1 MSHTSEQYLGC
12 PVQFTRQFIAGK
24 WQMGILWSVKD
35 KPLRFNEIKKRLPDI
50 SDKSLTKELDFFIEK
65 KIIRKAIDET
75 SLLYSEYCLTEF
87 GQSLIPIITTIVEW
101 GYAHFQDEKI
111 NKEMNLTPIEVI
123 QNIETSLL
131 SKAGE
136 I

>member
-1 MSHTSEQYLGC
+1 MSHTNEQYLGC

-24 WQMGILWSVKD
+24 WQMGILWSIKD
-35 KPLRFNEIKKRLPDI
+35 KPLRFNEIKKHLPDI

-65 KIIRKAIDET
+65 KIIKKTINET
-75 SLLYSEYCLTEF
+75 SLLYSEYCLTDL
-87 GQSLIPIITTIVEW
+87 GHSLIPVVTAVVEW

-111 NKEMNLTPIEVI
+111 NKEMNLTPVEVI
-123 QNIETSLL
+123 QRIANSFS
-131 SKAGE
+131 SKALE